1 MWIYTSPNSFSNIG
15 RVLPLS
21 IGVRVRRFFGFVLGG
36 VVKQGR
42 VDGTRMYV
50 LNRFE
55 RNCRKSMI
63 LFHAIWGLWVS
74 AGICI
79 CGDQK
84 VLSCAAEVV
93 RGIADRSVAS
103 AKSLIVPHGWSLF
116 KLVRRPYTGSFALL
130 QSGFVIIAHCFIL
143 TSWMW
148 WQGFKGVENVNV
160 CKCCEER
167 AVDQV
172 WQTKTGGLGSS
183 DRILLIFEDQLPR
196 CYNTLSPLCRG
207 TFALG
212 QAQLV
217 TSSML
222 KSKRDHVCLDSLWF
236 AIVFNSRRKF
246 K

>member
-1 MWIYTSPNSFSNIG
+1 MSLCWYLYLWRSKGSELCSWGCPWHCWSVG
-15 RVLPLS
+15 GLS
-21 IGVRVRRFFGFVLGG
+21 EKF
-36 VVKQGR
+36 
-42 VDGTRMYV
+42 DCST
-50 LNRFE
+50 
-55 RNCRKSMI
+55 
-63 LFHAIWGLWVS
+63 WVIFIQT
-74 AGICI
+74 G
-79 CGDQK
+79 
-84 VLSCAAEVV
+84 
-93 RGIADRSVAS
+93 
-103 AKSLIVPHGWSLF
+103 AKTL
-116 KLVRRPYTGSFALL
+116 GSFALL
-130 QSGFVIIAHCFIL
+130 QSGFVIIAHYFIL

-172 WQTKTGGLGSS
+172 WQTKAGGLGSF